1 MPCTALAVGLQGEV
15 VLDMLH
21 EVSPGVKAA
30 PGHQLRAVLPADGGG
45 RVPVQQEY
53 YLLRLMCI
61 LRESSLTHLKRYS
74 PVHPGLHLEPGLV
87 AAGGQLHPAG
97 RTLGRDGAA
106 SLAVVPGHL
115 LAILILLV
123 K

>member
-1 MPCTALAVGLQGEV
+1 MPCTALAVMLQGEV
-15 VLDMLH
+15 VPDVVH
-21 EVSPGVKAA
+21 EVGPGVEAA

-53 YLLRLMCI
+53 YLLRLMCVP
-61 LRESSLTHLKRYS
+61 RESSLTPLEHYS

-106 SLAVVPGHL
+106 RLAVVPGDL
-115 LAILILLV
+115 PTILNLLV
-123 K
+123 R

>member
-15 VLDMLH
+15 VPDVVH
-21 EVSPGVKAA
+21 EVGPGVEAA

-61 LRESSLTHLKRYS
+61 LCKTSLTRLEHYS
-74 PVHPGLHLEPGLV
+74 PIHPGLHLEPGLV

-106 SLAVVPGHL
+106 RLAVVPGHL
-115 LAILILLV
+115 ATILILLV
-123 K
+123 R

>member
-1 MPCTALAVGLQGEV
+1 MPCTTLAVGLQGEV

-21 EVSPGVKAA
+21 EVSPGVEAA

-61 LRESSLTHLKRYS
+61 LRESSLTHLLTCPPRPPPRAWSGSSRRAAAPS
-74 PVHPGLHLEPGLV
+74 PADTRP
-87 AAGGQLHPAG
+87 
-97 RTLGRDGAA
+97 
-106 SLAVVPGHL
+106 
-115 LAILILLV
+115 
-123 K
+123 

>member
-1 MPCTALAVGLQGEV
+1 MPCTTLAVGLQGEV

-61 LRESSLTHLKRYS
+61 LRESSLTPSKHYS

-87 AAGGQLHPAG
+87 AAGGQLHPAR

-115 LAILILLV
+115 LTILILLIR
-123 K
+123 